1 MATSVRSSRRRR
13 HPRPSEGRRSSLN
26 PRNGTRVELPRPAL
40 GGYALETPS
49 QARASARPAIEALE
63 LLFAKRP
70 ELLFD
75 RGSTE
80 ARQKSSP
87 TERQILYCSIVRM
100 ERLSRLRIT
109 DREGLLCVGLTILA
123 LLVAL
128 VIAASAQADESASG
142 TPPVA
147 GESQE
152 APNSQ
157 SSPESPAAESQSP
170 APAETTPAETTPAET
185 TPAETTPAEAAPAES
200 SPAEATPAE
209 AASSEAAQG
218 EAAPESGSTTP
229 AEPPEENTVIVSEE
243 TTVQPAPQEQGAAT
257 PGPEETSS
265 GAAPPE
271 SQGPPVETPLA
282 ETAPVVVTEE
292 TGAAPPAEVTKE
304 LTQGGLIETPE
315 EPVGKAPAGE
325 HTESAGEAGSSTP
338 LRSSSLLD
346 TPVAQLAVGRADSA
360 SAEAPTASGAGL
372 PVIATIAGT
381 ELEGPPPGGG
391 PSAPAHADMTP
402 VERAGGFSCEL
413 SQLSGRLTDNCTV
426 GWLGAS
432 RFAAAAVPGG
442 LVTAASSLVAATIS
456 GTPSEGGHGGI
467 AISSPPVGPAPS
479 SPSPGGAAGAATG
492 GSGVAPLSTFLT
504 LAGLLL
510 LGAPRVLRRLRLS
523 CEPWLAGCFVLVP
536 ERPD

>member
-1 MATSVRSSRRRR
+1 
-13 HPRPSEGRRSSLN
+13 
-26 PRNGTRVELPRPAL
+26 
-40 GGYALETPS
+40 
-49 QARASARPAIEALE
+49 
-63 LLFAKRP
+63 
-70 ELLFD
+70 
-75 RGSTE
+75 
-80 ARQKSSP
+80 
-87 TERQILYCSIVRM
+87 M

-109 DREGLLCVGLTILA
+109 DRERLLCVSLTILA
-123 LLVAL
+123 LLAAL
-128 VIAASAQADESASG
+128 VIATSAQADEVASG
-142 TPPVA
+142 TTPVP

-157 SSPESPAAESQSP
+157 NSPESPAAESQSP
-170 APAETTPAETTPAET
+170 
-185 TPAETTPAEAAPAES
+185 TPAETTPAEAAPTETT
-200 SPAEATPAE
+200 PAEAT
-209 AASSEAAQG
+209 SSEAAPG
-218 EAAPESGSTTP
+218 EAAPESGGTTP
-229 AEPPEENTVIVSEE
+229 AAPPEETSVVVSEE
-243 TTVQPAPQEQGAAT
+243 TTVQPAPEEQGAAT
-257 PGPEETSS
+257 PGPEETNS
-265 GAAPPE
+265 GVAPPE
-271 SQGPPVETPLA
+271 SQGPPLETPPA
-282 ETAPVVVTEE
+282 EQTPIVVTEE
-292 TGAAPPAEVTKE
+292 PVAAPPAEVTKE
-304 LTQGGLIETPE
+304 LKQGGLIETPE
-315 EPVGKAPAGE
+315 ESVGKTPLSE
-325 HTESAGEAGSSTP
+325 HTESTGEASSQTP

-346 TPVAQLAVGRADSA
+346 TPVAQLDVGHADSA
-360 SAEAPTASGAGL
+360 SAEAPVASGEAL

-391 PSAPAHADMTP
+391 PTAPAHADMTP

-432 RFAAAAVPGG
+432 RLAAAGIPSG
-442 LVTAASSLVAATIS
+442 LVTAASSLVAATIA